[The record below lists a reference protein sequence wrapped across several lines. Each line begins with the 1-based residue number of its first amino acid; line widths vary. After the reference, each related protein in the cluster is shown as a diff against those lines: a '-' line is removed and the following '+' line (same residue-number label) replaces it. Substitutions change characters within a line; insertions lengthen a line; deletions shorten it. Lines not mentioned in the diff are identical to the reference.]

1 MSLSNGWI
9 QELPRVFLDPRR
21 PLVAA
26 ATPEMREEGII
37 PYLPELPIPP
47 EAMINYNQT
56 VANVKAIYVAPSSL
70 ESTGLVF
77 AYGLGIILFLKSNFS
92 NCNNLDDF
100 DGRCVFYSRNPI
112 AHL

>member
-9 QELPRVFLDPRR
+9 QELPRVFVDPRR

-37 PYLPELPIPP
+37 PYLPELPVPP

-56 VANVKAIYVAPSSL
+56 VANVKGIYVAPSSL

-77 AYGLGIILFLKSNFS
+77 AYGLGILFISKSKQF
-92 NCNNLDDF
+92 
-100 DGRCVFYSRNPI
+100 G
-112 AHL
+112 